1 MPGIRDTA
9 YPQLKSTP
17 SAKELEE
24 VYTSNLVELVWAE
37 KRTRERTPHIG
48 LLVLLKT
55 FQRLGYFVML
65 SDVSLP
71 ILEHV
76 AQCAGYEAVHEDLI
90 RYGASSVRSR
100 HMLLVRDYVGVK
112 AWGEEALQAMQSAS
126 RDAARTLEDLA
137 DIINFALEQLVSA
150 AVRTSGFLNAPPRG
164 AARSRDG
171 QSRVSIVGLR
181 PARSDGAEAIEYAV
195 EPCRR

>member
-9 YPQLKSTP
+9 YPLVKSTP

-24 VYTSNLVELVWAE
+24 VYTPNLVELVWAE
-37 KRTRERTPHIG
+37 KRTRERTPRVG

-65 SDVSLP
+65 SDVPPP

-90 RYGASSVRSR
+90 RYGESSVRRR

-126 RDAARTLEDLA
+126 RDRRAHVWKISPTSLILLWSNWFGSGSNFRLSQCSTGRRSTLARWSIES
-137 DIINFALEQLVSA
+137 INRWSA
-150 AVRTSGFLNAPPRG
+150 TGSIRRRRG
-164 AARSRDG
+164 N
-171 QSRVSIVGLR
+171 
-181 PARSDGAEAIEYAV
+181 
-195 EPCRR
+195 